1 MRSPQ
6 IVRLQQQFLASLH
19 DKPRPWL
26 IDQIIPAPG
35 FENAEE
41 ILKIYLYRA
50 KARTVDPLNSIY
62 NCLRWLIGEAALHQL
77 IDKFYAD
84 SMGEPLNSQT
94 MATEFGAFIGNL
106 SQEEMTKATSD
117 IDDKSGSETD
127 LCTAMVSAALLDW
140 RCHWVSMIEHRSEE
154 NTAVL
159 HKKLLHRSSMW
170 LRPRMNKTTR
180 LCTSGIALDI
190 FWNKAQADSSD
201 KSIPHC
207 TDGPQ
212 TFLIHADQTH
222 KPVVRGLNND
232 EDHLLN
238 HCDGTHTIAS
248 LCHEAKFYGRSKE
261 QTFELIRQLIDE
273 GVIRNLDDLLI

>member
-19 DKPRPWL
+19 DKPRKWL

-41 ILKIYLYRA
+41 ILKIYLHRA

-62 NCLRWLIGEAALHQL
+62 NCLRWLIGEAALHKL

-106 SQEEMTKATSD
+106 SAEEMRDATSD
-117 IDDKSGSETD
+117 MDKTIESESD
-127 LCTAMVSAALLDW
+127 ACTAMVSAALLDW
-140 RCHWVSMIEHRSEE
+140 RCHWVAMIEHRSEE
-154 NTAVL
+154 NTVVL
-159 HKKLLHRSSMW
+159 HKKLMHRSSMW

-180 LCTSGIALDI
+180 LCTSGIALDT
-190 FWNKAQADSSD
+190 FWEKAQANSTD

-207 TDGPQ
+207 SDGPK
-212 TFLIHADQTH
+212 TFLIHADQAH
-222 KPVVRGLNND
+222 KPVVRDLSND

-261 QTFELIRQLIDE
+261 QTVELIRKLIDE